1 MCSLPK
7 PLSGSLTISESEIP
21 ITSIDLV
28 LHRLENTT
36 ELTKPHKSEV
46 TRFYKLNGFKMNV
59 SPKIISLQVGEGD
72 VMRNV
77 DIPLR
82 LVMPRYFTCP
92 NTKNAIYDIDFQIR

>member
-1 MCSLPK
+1 
-7 PLSGSLTISESEIP
+7 
-21 ITSIDLV
+21 
-28 LHRLENTT
+28 
-36 ELTKPHKSEV
+36 
-46 TRFYKLNGFKMNV
+46 MNV